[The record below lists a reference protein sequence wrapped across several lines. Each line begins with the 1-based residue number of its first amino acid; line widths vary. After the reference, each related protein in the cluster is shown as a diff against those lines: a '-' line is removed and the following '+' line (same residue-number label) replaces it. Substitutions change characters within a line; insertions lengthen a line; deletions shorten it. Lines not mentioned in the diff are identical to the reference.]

1 MDHRREIHHLLIHH
15 ANFLFRIGMKEIC
28 NLIETN
34 LATLREEQTEQRNS
48 SSDGDEL
55 LAQSVAILRHVKVKL
70 GMVQ

>member
-1 MDHRREIHHLLIHH
+1 MDHRREIHHLLIRH

-55 LAQSVAILRHVKVKL
+55 LARSVAILRDVKVKL

>member
-1 MDHRREIHHLLIHH
+1 
-15 ANFLFRIGMKEIC
+15 MKEIC

-55 LAQSVAILRHVKVKL
+55 LARSVAILRDVKVKL